1 MRLAVESLNYPERLG
16 SVSQSEAGSG
26 DQSGDGDSGRW
37 SVTSSTGGGGGGGY
51 YPGKFTERMER
62 LEAASPSPS
71 SVSSL
76 SQSEAGTRSVSQS
89 EAVSSPSC
97 PGWSGRSSPT
107 HAHLAREETF
117 TIIPV
122 ERAGARERRQL
133 WRMQLGSWTLR

>member
-16 SVSQSEAGSG
+16 SVSSQSEAWAG

-37 SVTSSTGGGGGGGY
+37 SVTSSTGGGGGGY

-71 SVSSL
+71 SVSS
-76 SQSEAGTRSVSQS
+76 
-89 EAVSSPSC
+89 PSW
-97 PGWSGRSSPT
+97 PGWSGRSSPA
-107 HAHLAREETF
+107 HAQLAHSETF

-133 WRMQLGSWTLR
+133 WRMQLGAWTFR

>member
-16 SVSQSEAGSG
+16 SVSSQSEAGAG

-37 SVTSSTGGGGGGGY
+37 SVTSGGGGGY

-76 SQSEAGTRSVSQS
+76 SQSEAGTGSVSQS

-97 PGWSGRSSPT
+97 PGWSGRSSPA

-122 ERAGARERRQL
+122 ERAGARERRQT
-133 WRMQLGSWTLR
+133 WRMQLGSWTFR